1 MTADYRCPPRTAL
14 PARNDEFDLA
24 LALRTSNPQSGSMP
38 SRRADVRNV
47 AIIAHVD
54 HGNTTHVD
62 ALLKQAHVFRDN
74 EQVGTLILDSNPLER
89 EKGITIMAKN
99 AAVEFGGVR
108 INIIDTPGH
117 ADFGGEVER
126 VLNMADGCLLL
137 VDAVEGPMPQT
148 KFVLRKALE
157 LGLHAIVVVN
167 KIDRP
172 QARIAEV
179 VHETQD
185 LFLDLATEDH
195 QLDFPVVYANA
206 RDGYAALE
214 PEVTSG
220 SMQPL
225 FEAILSHVPGP
236 EVDESAPFRMLA
248 TTLQYDNF
256 RGRTAVGRIR
266 DGSVRPGETVVRYDL
281 DGQPSSHRV
290 NQVFGFR
297 GLDRVELEE
306 ATAGDIVALTGI
318 GDIAIGETIASP
330 EATPLPP
337 IAIEHPTVK
346 MTFRVNDSP
355 FAGRDGQF
363 VTSRQ
368 IRERLF
374 REVET
379 NVSLRVEDG
388 ESAES
393 FVVSGRGELHLA
405 ILVETMRREGYEFAV
420 TRPEVIV
427 RKGETGTEE
436 PFEKLYIEAPESA
449 TGFLIETLSGRK
461 ALMTGMHTD
470 HDGDVRLEFEIP
482 TRGLIGFRDTFIS
495 GTAGEGIMNTEY
507 LGYRPWAGEI
517 ARYRNGALVASD
529 TGTSLSFGIA
539 NAQERG
545 QLFIEPGVEV
555 YSGMIVGLHAR
566 ENDLDV
572 NVCKA
577 KQLTNIR
584 SSTSDI
590 AVKLTPPS
598 PPSLE
603 RSLSLIGSDE
613 MVEITP
619 KSLRLR
625 KSELNAT
632 VRARATKRA
641 KFAAMTST

>member
-1 MTADYRCPPRTAL
+1 M
-14 PARNDEFDLA
+14 
-24 LALRTSNPQSGSMP
+24 Q
-38 SRRADVRNV
+38 SRRADVRNL

-54 HGNTTHVD
+54 HGKTTLVD
-62 ALLKQAHVFRDN
+62 ALLKQSHVFREN

-99 AAVEFGGVR
+99 AAIEYRGVR

-137 VDAVEGPMPQT
+137 IDAVEGPMPQT

-157 LGLHAIVVVN
+157 IGLHAIVVVN

-172 QARIAEV
+172 NARIAEV
-179 VHETQD
+179 LRETQD

-195 QLDFPVVYANA
+195 QLDFPVLYANA
-206 RDGYAALE
+206 RDGYASRE
-214 PEVTSG
+214 PGATSG
-220 SMQPL
+220 DMQPL
-225 FEAILSHVPGP
+225 FEAILEHTPSPLC
-236 EVDESAPFRMLA
+236 DQDAPFRMLV
-248 TTLQYDNF
+248 TTLQYDSY
-256 RGRTAVGRIR
+256 RGRTAVGRIT
-266 DGSVRPGETVVRYDL
+266 DGVIHPSDSVARFDHAGEAS
-281 DGQPSSHRV
+281 PHRV
-290 NQVFGFR
+290 AQLFGFQ
-297 GLDRVELEE
+297 GLGRVELSE
-306 ATAGDIVALTGI
+306 ASAGDIVAITGI
-318 GDIAIGETIASP
+318 PDILIGETLAHP
-330 EATPLPP
+330 DVTEPLPV
-337 IAIEHPTVK
+337 ITIEEPAMK

-355 FAGRDGQF
+355 FAGREGQF

-368 IRERLF
+368 LRERLF

-379 NVSLRVEDG
+379 NVALRVEEGDT
-388 ESAES
+388 ADA
-393 FVVSGRGELHLA
+393 FIVSGRGELHLA

-420 TRPEVIV
+420 TRPEVIL
-427 RKGETGTEE
+427 RQGPRGLEE
-436 PFEKLYIEAPESA
+436 PFEKLYVEAPESA
-449 TGFLIETLSGRK
+449 TGFLIETLSGRR
-461 ALMTGMHTD
+461 AQMTGMHQD
-470 HDGDVRLEFEIP
+470 HDGDVRIEFEIP

-517 ARYRNGALVASD
+517 GRSRNGALVASE
-529 TGTSLSFGIA
+529 TGKALSFGIA

-545 QLFIEPGVEV
+545 MLFIEPGLDV
-555 YSGMIVGLHAR
+555 YAGMIVGLHSR
-566 ENDLDV
+566 DNDLDV

-603 RSLSLIGSDE
+603 RALSLIAPDE
-613 MVEITP
+613 MVEVTP
-619 KSLRLR
+619 KALRLR
-625 KSELNAT
+625 KMELDQTTRN
-632 VRARATKRA
+632 RATKRA
-641 KFAAMTST
+641 KFAAAGA

>member
-1 MTADYRCPPRTAL
+1 M
-14 PARNDEFDLA
+14 
-24 LALRTSNPQSGSMP
+24 Q
-38 SRRADVRNV
+38 SRRADVRNL

-54 HGNTTHVD
+54 HGKTTLVD
-62 ALLKQAHVFRDN
+62 ALLKQSHVFREN

-99 AAVEFGGVR
+99 AAIEYRGVR

-137 VDAVEGPMPQT
+137 IDAVEGPMPQT

-157 LGLHAIVVVN
+157 IGLHAIVVVN

-172 QARIAEV
+172 NARIAEV
-179 VHETQD
+179 LRETQD

-195 QLDFPVVYANA
+195 QLDFPVLYANA
-206 RDGYAALE
+206 RDGYASRE
-214 PEVTSG
+214 PGATSG
-220 SMQPL
+220 DMQPL
-225 FEAILSHVPGP
+225 FEAILEHTPSPLC
-236 EVDESAPFRMLA
+236 DQDAPFRMLV
-248 TTLQYDNF
+248 TTLQYDSY
-256 RGRTAVGRIR
+256 RGRTAVGRIT
-266 DGSVRPGETVVRYDL
+266 DGVIHPSDSVARFDHAGEAS
-281 DGQPSSHRV
+281 PHRV
-290 NQVFGFR
+290 AQLFGFQ
-297 GLDRVELEE
+297 GLGRVELSE
-306 ATAGDIVALTGI
+306 ASAGDIVAITGI
-318 GDIAIGETIASP
+318 PDILIGETLAHP
-330 EATPLPP
+330 DVTEPLPV
-337 IAIEHPTVK
+337 ITIEEPAMK

-355 FAGRDGQF
+355 FAGREGQF

-368 IRERLF
+368 LRERLF

-379 NVSLRVEDG
+379 NVALRVEEGDT
-388 ESAES
+388 ADA
-393 FVVSGRGELHLA
+393 FIVSGRGELHLA

-420 TRPEVIV
+420 TRPEVIL
-427 RKGETGTEE
+427 RQGPRGLEE
-436 PFEKLYIEAPESA
+436 PFEKLYVEAPESA
-449 TGFLIETLSGRK
+449 TGFLIETLSGRR
-461 ALMTGMHTD
+461 AQMTGMHQD
-470 HDGDVRLEFEIP
+470 HDGDVRIEFEIP

-517 ARYRNGALVASD
+517 GRSRNGALVASE
-529 TGTSLSFGIA
+529 TGKALSFGVA

-545 QLFIEPGVEV
+545 MLFIEPGLDV
-555 YSGMIVGLHAR
+555 YAGMIVGLHSR
-566 ENDLDV
+566 DNDLDV

-603 RSLSLIGSDE
+603 RALSLIAPDE
-613 MVEITP
+613 MVEVTP
-619 KSLRLR
+619 KGLRLR
-625 KSELNAT
+625 KMELDQTTRN
-632 VRARATKRA
+632 RATKRA
-641 KFAAMTST
+641 KFAAAGA